1 MMSFRIQGLPAAPF
15 AELFT
20 LSDEELRARRAVRQ
34 IADGNRP
41 CRVSLTDAEPGR
53 GVDSRQ
59 L

>member
-1 MMSFRIQGLPAAPF
+1 MSFRIQGLPAESF

-41 CRVSLTDAEPGR
+41 CRISITDA
-53 GVDSRQ
+53 
-59 L
+59 